1 MSHVYG
7 HPRMQ
12 ASCSFPILVWSI
24 LLLLIFPLAASGQ
37 DLLYEVP
44 LHDRIDAS
52 RAIVEGRVVEQ
63 TAFWNDERTF
73 IYTAS
78 VIEVFKVF
86 KGAIASDR
94 VEIITP
100 GGFVGLVGMRVDP
113 SLHLTPGDV
122 GLFFCETAR
131 APSGTAAKTDTFS
144 PYASVQGFVRYDLLT
159 GTAHDVFR
167 TYPAIDADLYALLT
181 RRLGTAFRVV
191 HPFAPP
197 RPMAQSADKSTA
209 VPVITSFSP
218 ASLTAGTGNVLT
230 INGSGFGATQGAS
243 FVAFRN
249 ADSGGANFIVPLA
262 TEYVSWS
269 DTQIEVAVPARAG
282 TGTFAVSVSG
292 NNAFSAS
299 PLTVTYNLSNVTYAP
314 PDGFGSTTYSYR
326 PTLIDANGSGGYTAR
341 MFTDFANDADASAS
355 YLRGL
360 NGWRNTTGFNVGIG
374 STSSIDVAS
383 RDGVN
388 IIRFDNGGELSAG
401 VLGQTTSYY
410 SGCNGTY
417 PDMSW
422 YVAEFD
428 MVFDDGT
435 IWNYGPGAPAS
446 GEHDFESVALHEA
459 GHAHQ
464 FGHIIDTG
472 AVMHYAIGTQQES
485 RTPSSDD
492 LDAGTDVV
500 TLSATTN
507 PCGQTGMTP
516 QVLPVEL
523 VAFDALLE
531 GTTVTLT
538 WETASETNNAGFQ
551 VERLE
556 AFHDEASTW
565 RNTAFVEGHGTTTAA
580 QTYTYRLPDLAPG
593 RHRFR
598 LKQIDYDGG
607 FEYSP
612 EVEVFVEVAGG
623 YHFSENYPNPFNP
636 TTSFTLIL
644 SHDQQV
650 LIEIFDLLG
659 RRVALLHEGTLV
671 GEETHAFHFD
681 ASALSSGIYL
691 IRAIGETFA
700 TTRPITLAK

>member
-1 MSHVYG
+1 
-7 HPRMQ
+7 
-12 ASCSFPILVWSI
+12 
-24 LLLLIFPLAASGQ
+24 
-37 DLLYEVP
+37 LLYEVP
-44 LHDRIDAS
+44 LHERMDAS
-52 RAIVEGRVVEQ
+52 TAIVEGRVVEQ

-86 KGAIASDR
+86 KGSLAADR

-100 GGFVGLVGMRVDP
+100 GGFVGLEGMRVDP

-131 APSGTAAKTDTFS
+131 ALHPAGTAAKTDVFS

-159 GTAHDVFR
+159 GVAHDVFR
-167 TYPAIDADLYALLT
+167 TYPDIEADLYTPLA

-191 HPFAPP
+191 QPFAPP
-197 RPMAQSADKSTA
+197 RPNAHGINKSASV

-218 ASLTAGTGNVLT
+218 ASLTAGTASVLT
-230 INGSGFGATQGAS
+230 INGSGFGATQGTS

-249 ADSGGANFIVPLA
+249 ADAGGTNFIAPLA
-262 TEYVSWS
+262 TQYLSWS
-269 DTQIEVAVPARAG
+269 DTQIEVEVPARAG
-282 TGTFAVSVSG
+282 TGTFAVSVNS

-299 PLTVTYNLSNVTYAP
+299 PLTVTYNLSNVTFAP
-314 PDGFGSTTYSYR
+314 PDGLGSTTYSYR

-360 NGWRNTTGFNVGIG
+360 DGWRNTTGFNVIIG
-374 STSSIDVAS
+374 STSATDAAS

-417 PDMSW
+417 PNMNW

-435 IWNYGPGAPAS
+435 TWNFGPGAPANN
-446 GEHDFESVALHEA
+446 EYDFESVTLHEA

-464 FGHIIDTG
+464 FGHVIDTG
-472 AVMHYAIGTQQES
+472 AVMHFAIADEQES

-492 LDAGTDVV
+492 LAAGTDVMF
-500 TLSATTN
+500 LSATTN

-516 QVLPVEL
+516 EVLPVEL

-531 GTTVTLT
+531 GNTVTLT
-538 WETASETNNAGFQ
+538 WETASETNNAGFLVMRSAECGMRNRPQGDSPQ
-551 VERLE
+551 VNACEWE
-556 AFHDEASTW
+556 EEGWID
-565 RNTAFVEGHGTTTAA
+565 GHGTTTAA
-580 QTYTYRLPDLAPG
+580 QTYTYRLADMAPG

-607 FEYSP
+607 FAYSP
-612 EVEVFVEVAGG
+612 KVDVFVEVTGG
-623 YHFSENYPNPFNP
+623 YHLSENYPNPFNP
-636 TTSFTLIL
+636 TTTFALIL
-644 SHDQQV
+644 SREQQV
-650 LIEIFDLLG
+650 RLEIFDLLG
-659 RRVALLHEGTLV
+659 RRVALLHEGSLV
-671 GEETHAFHFD
+671 GEESHAFRFD
-681 ASALSSGIYL
+681 AAALPSGIYL
-691 IRAIGETFA
+691 IRATGETFA
-700 TTRPITLAK
+700 TTRPITLVK